1 MTVQDTV
8 PTTVTVPTQA
18 SPVDAPLIS
27 PSPTADV
34 RASAPLLGRDRPLT
48 TDERQFAI
56 GLAVLALVLGTI
68 IVVGL
73 LVGQYAWS

>member
-8 PTTVTVPTQA
+8 RSVSITVPTQA
-18 SPVDAPLIS
+18 GPVDPPVEPPPAPVL
-27 PSPTADV
+27 
-34 RASAPLLGRDRPLT
+34 APLLGRDRPLT

-73 LVGQYAWS
+73 LVGQYVWT

>member
-8 PTTVTVPTQA
+8 RTITVPQQA
-18 SPVDAPLIS
+18 QPVDPPLAPR
-27 PSPTADV
+27 PATADV
-34 RASAPLLGRDRPLT
+34 PPPALLVGRDRPLT

-56 GLAVLALVLGTI
+56 GLAALALVLGTI

>member
-8 PTTVTVPTQA
+8 RTVTVPQQA
-18 SPVDAPLIS
+18 QPVEPPPAPRPTTADVPPSAPLI
-27 PSPTADV
+27 
-34 RASAPLLGRDRPLT
+34 GRDRPLT

-73 LVGQYAWS
+73 LVGQYVWT